1 MVSGSHLRR
10 RGALTLLLAVL
21 VLVGL
26 AAGPVGAD
34 SLRQESERDVS
45 GVEAGARDVIVIGA
59 PGLSWKDVT
68 EEQAPAITSFAAG
81 AAVANLN
88 VRSTYFTS
96 CPTDGWLGLS
106 AGTRAAEPRDV
117 TRGELRSDPRAL
129 PHCSPLPTLP
139 DPGPELM
146 AVEMDHGYWQDLAK
160 GVAAQGFD
168 ARIGT
173 LASTVHEAGGCIDGS
188 GAGAVLAMAD
198 RDGVVRSGDPGVN
211 ETCAITLVG
220 APAITVPS
228 SRSLRSD
235 EGASKGSS
243 QDTVRTRQV
252 EAVDDVVAD
261 VVAGAH
267 SDTVVVL
274 AGLSDDGGQPGLR
287 VLAMGGA
294 GIPSG
299 WLHSDSTT
307 RDEMGQVADVTHTAL
322 ATAGFTPPPG
332 LAGRQLVPVDDGA
345 PFADRLAT
353 LVDDDAQ
360 LQEADRVIP
369 PFFRGFGFGLVGL
382 LALPLVLLRVGP
394 RRWRPV
400 VPRAAGLVGL
410 AAMAVPASTYL
421 LTTTRWFD
429 SDHPMG
435 AFVLR
440 LAVIDLAL
448 LALTLAAVL
457 AVLRRARPRWLA
469 EGPAVALVGVAVLS
483 AVTWLLLAGDLLVG
497 RGRMTMLSVLGLL
510 PLDGGR
516 FHGFGNVPFA
526 IFVAAAFLLMA
537 ALVAPTLHDPRVMQ
551 SSSDRTLQDPRV
563 LQSSGRAPAA
573 EAAPFGTKGARRTA
587 ALVVAVVGG
596 ATFVVD
602 AWLGA
607 DGGGALA
614 LIPSVGYLVLAVAGV
629 RLTWTRVVGI
639 GVVTGVGFLAMAG
652 ADWLR
657 PEEQRT
663 HLGRFFQSLL
673 DGDAWGILVRK
684 LETNV
689 DLLLGPER
697 TALLVPVVL
706 VVVIWVL
713 ARPSSAA
720 GQRVQPLMAT
730 YPGLRVGLIGLVVA
744 LTVGFLLN
752 DSGTAIPAAAA
763 LVLAPALLVL
773 WAGVGRARDERVE
786 GSATG

>member
-1 MVSGSHLRR
+1 MVSGSHLRH
-10 RGALTLLLAVL
+10 RGALALLLAAL

-26 AAGPVGAD
+26 APGPVGAD
-34 SLRQESERDVS
+34 SLRDGAQ
-45 GVEAGARDVIVIGA
+45 ARDVIVIGA

-68 EEQAPAITSFAAG
+68 EDKAPAITSFAEG

-146 AVEMDHGYWQDLAK
+146 AVGMDDGYWQDLSK

-235 EGASKGSS
+235 EGASEGAS

-252 EAVDDVVAD
+252 EAVDAVVAD

-307 RDEMGQVADVTHTAL
+307 RDEMAQVADVTHTAL
-322 ATAGFTPPPG
+322 TTAGFTPPPG

-345 PFADRLAT
+345 PFVDRLAT

-369 PFFRGFGFGLVGL
+369 PFFRGFGIGLGAL
-382 LALPLVLLRVGP
+382 LALVLLAHRLGP
-394 RRWRPV
+394 PGWRPV
-400 VPRAAGLVGL
+400 VARAAGLVGL
-410 AAMAVPASTYL
+410 AAMAVPPSTYL
-421 LTTTRWFD
+421 VTSTRWFD
-429 SDHPMG
+429 SDHPLA

-448 LALTLAAVL
+448 VALTLAAVL
-457 AVLRRARPRWLA
+457 AVLRWARPRWFA

-526 IFVAAAFLLMA
+526 IFVAAAFLLMTA
-537 ALVAPTLHDPRVMQ
+537 M
-551 SSSDRTLQDPRV
+551 
-563 LQSSGRAPAA
+563 
-573 EAAPFGTKGARRTA
+573 AAPFVARADGTKGARRA
-587 ALVVAVVGG
+587 ATLVVAVVGG

-629 RLTWTRVVGI
+629 RLTWSRVVGI

-697 TALLVPVVL
+697 AALLVPVAL
-706 VVVIWVL
+706 VAVIWVL

-730 YPGLRVGLIGLVVA
+730 YPGLRDGLIGLVVA

-773 WAGVGRARDERVE
+773 WAGAGRSRDERVDW
-786 GSATG
+786 SATG